1 MMVVMSLALLIYV
14 GLVIRWVRGSV
25 MRLELMAQEKVFNES
40 ALSQR
45 LVNQKESLYLEKTL
59 LEGETIEIFT
69 LYEITKE
76 IIKTI
81 NEQEAF
87 EIFKHKL
94 GNHVG
99 FEECLLLD
107 PLSPAIKGYKTSEE
121 YFIFPL
127 QGKRRRIGCLV
138 IKGLTEGNKE
148 KFTILA
154 SQFALA
160 LWRVKLYEEIER
172 VSITD
177 SLTEVYTRRYA
188 LGRFQEEVQRAEI
201 RHTQLSFLMIDVDLF
216 KDFNDKYGHLTGD
229 QILREVGILIKENI
243 REIDIAGRYGGEEFC
258 VILPDTDRQG
268 SIYAAE
274 RIRQAVEKAVIKA
287 YDVEVQITL
296 SIGVST
302 YPHNAE
308 VIGGLI
314 DKADSALYTAKKDG
328 RNRVC
333 SP

>member
-1 MMVVMSLALLIYV
+1 MVIMSLAVLIYV
-14 GLVIRWVRGSV
+14 GLVIRWTRGV
-25 MRLELMAQEKVFNES
+25 AMRLELMAQERVFNES
-40 ALSQR
+40 ALSQQ
-45 LVNQKESLYLEKTL
+45 LVNRKESLCLEKTL

-87 EIFKHKL
+87 EIFKHRL

-99 FEECLLLD
+99 FAECLLLE
-107 PLSPAIKGYKTSEE
+107 PFSPAIKEYKTSREH
-121 YFIFPL
+121 FIFPL
-127 QGKRRRIGCLV
+127 QGKKRRIGCLV
-138 IKGLTEGNKE
+138 IKGLSEGDKE

-172 VSITD
+172 IAITD
-177 SLTEVYTRRYA
+177 SLTDVYTRRYA
-188 LGRFQEEVQRAEI
+188 LGRFQEEVKRAGM

-229 QILREVGILIKENI
+229 QILREVGLLIKENI

-268 SIYAAE
+268 AIYAAE

-287 YDVEVQITL
+287 YDAQVQITL

-302 YPHNAE
+302 YPHNAQGME
-308 VIGGLI
+308 GLI
-314 DKADSALYTAKKDG
+314 DRADSALYAAKRDG

>member
-1 MMVVMSLALLIYV
+1 M
-14 GLVIRWVRGSV
+14 
-25 MRLELMAQEKVFNES
+25 
-40 ALSQR
+40 
-45 LVNQKESLYLEKTL
+45 
-59 LEGETIEIFT
+59 
-69 LYEITKE
+69 
-76 IIKTI
+76 
-81 NEQEAF
+81 
-87 EIFKHKL
+87 
-94 GNHVG
+94 
-99 FEECLLLD
+99 LD
-107 PLSPAIKGYKTSEE
+107 PLSPAVKEYKTSKD

-160 LWRVKLYEEIER
+160 LWRVKLYGEIEK

-188 LGRFQEEVQRAEI
+188 LGRFQEEIKRAGM

-268 SIYAAE
+268 VLYAAE
-274 RIRQAVEKAVIKA
+274 RIRQAVEKAVIRA
-287 YDVEVQITL
+287 YDAEVQITL

-308 VIGGLI
+308 AIEGLI
-314 DKADSALYTAKKDG
+314 EKADSALYTAKRDG

>member
-1 MMVVMSLALLIYV
+1 MSLAVLLYV
-14 GLVIRWVRGSV
+14 GLVIRWARGSA
-25 MRLELMAQEKVFNES
+25 MRLELMAQERVFSES
-40 ALSQR
+40 ALSQQ
-45 LVNQKESLYLEKTL
+45 LVNQKESLFLEKML

-107 PLSPAIKGYKTSEE
+107 PLSPAVKEYKTSKD

-160 LWRVKLYEEIER
+160 LWRVKLYGEIEK

-188 LGRFQEEVQRAEI
+188 LGRFQEEIKRAGM

-268 SIYAAE
+268 VLYAAE
-274 RIRQAVEKAVIKA
+274 RIRQAVEKAVIRA
-287 YDVEVQITL
+287 YDAEVQITL

-308 VIGGLI
+308 AIEGLI
-314 DKADSALYTAKKDG
+314 EKADSALYTAKRDG